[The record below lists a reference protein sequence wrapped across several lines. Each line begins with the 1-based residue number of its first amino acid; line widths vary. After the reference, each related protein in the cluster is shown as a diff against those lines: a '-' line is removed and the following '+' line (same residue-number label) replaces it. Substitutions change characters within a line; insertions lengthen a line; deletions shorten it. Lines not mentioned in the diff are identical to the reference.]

1 MVESTPKAERY
12 LFSIGHS
19 NHPLE
24 AFLRLLKMHNIEI
37 LVDARSHPYSRHAP
51 HFAMQSLNDAVAR
64 VGTKYLFMGKELGGR
79 PEEDEFYDDEGHVL
93 YSRLS
98 QSPNFL
104 EGVQR
109 LEKEME
115 GHRVAILCSEE
126 DPSCCHRKLLVGRVL
141 AERGIV
147 LKHIRGDGRI
157 QLDSEVGD
165 KRTLQPHDKGQ
176 TVLFHEPGEPVW
188 RSIQSVSQKGK
199 RMSSS
204 EH

>member
-1 MVESTPKAERY
+1 MIENTHKAERR

-24 AFLRLLKMHNIEI
+24 KFLGLLKMHGIEI
-37 LVDARSHPYSRHAP
+37 LVDARSYPYSKYAP
-51 HFAMQSLNDAVAR
+51 HFASSSLSEAVAE
-64 VGTKYLFMGKELGGR
+64 VGAKYLFMGDELGGR
-79 PEEDEFYDDEGHVL
+79 PQEDEFYDDEGHVL

-104 EGVQR
+104 EGIRR
-109 LEKEME
+109 LEDEMK
-115 GHRVAILCSEE
+115 GYCTAILCSEE
-126 DPSCCHRKLLVGRVL
+126 DPSCCHRRLLVGRVL

-157 QLDSEVGD
+157 QMDSEIVD
-165 KRTLQPHDKGQ
+165 KGLQDHDKGQ
-176 TVLFHEPGEPVW
+176 ASLFHEPEEPVW

>member
-1 MVESTPKAERY
+1 MLENTPKPDRL

-24 AFLRLLKMHNIEI
+24 TFLRLLKMHQIEI
-37 LVDARSHPYSRHAP
+37 LVDARSYPYSKYAP
-51 HFAMQSLNDAVAR
+51 HFSAQSLNDAVTR
-64 VGTKYLFMGKELGGR
+64 LGTKYLFMGKELGGR
-79 PEEDEFYDDEGHVL
+79 PEEDEFYDDEGYVI
-93 YSRLS
+93 YSRLAQAPS
-98 QSPNFL
+98 FL
-104 EGVQR
+104 EGIRR
-109 LEKEME
+109 LENEME

-141 AERGIV
+141 TKRGIT

-157 QLDSEVGD
+157 QLDSEIADIGALQERD
-165 KRTLQPHDKGQ
+165 KRQAM
-176 TVLFHEPGEPVW
+176 LFHEPEEPVW

>member
-1 MVESTPKAERY
+1 MIENTHKAERY

-19 NHPLE
+19 NHPLGK
-24 AFLRLLKMHNIEI
+24 FLGLLKMHGIEI
-37 LVDARSHPYSRHAP
+37 LVDARSYPYSKYAP
-51 HFAMQSLNDAVAR
+51 HFASSSLSEVVAE
-64 VGTKYLFMGKELGGR
+64 VGAKYLFMGDELGGR
-79 PEEDEFYDDEGHVL
+79 PQEDEFYDDEGHVL

-104 EGVQR
+104 EGIRR
-109 LEKEME
+109 LEDEMK
-115 GHRVAILCSEE
+115 GHCTAILCSEE
-126 DPSCCHRKLLVGRVL
+126 DPSCCHRRLLVGRVL

-157 QLDSEVGD
+157 HVDSEIVD
-165 KRTLQPHDKGQ
+165 KGLQDRDKGQ
-176 TVLFHEPGEPVW
+176 ASLFHEPEEPVW